1 MGKASKN
8 DITGDSIQSKTT
20 SQAYL
25 DNYDRIFNQK
35 TKQKSM
41 TELNWDGNEN
51 RGRYGEDET
60 QQNALSQDLV
70 CARHSVSSK
79 SNRK

>member
-1 MGKASKN
+1 MAKASKN
-8 DITGDSIQSKTT
+8 DITGDSIQSKAT
-20 SQAYL
+20 SQQYL
-25 DNYDRIFNQK
+25 NNYDRIFNQK
-35 TKQKSM
+35 IKQKSM

-70 CARHSVSSK
+70 RARHSVSSK

>member
-1 MGKASKN
+1 MAKASKN

-70 CARHSVSSK
+70 RARHSVSSK

>member
-1 MGKASKN
+1 MAKASKN
-8 DITGDSIQSKTT
+8 DITGDSIQSKST
-20 SQAYL
+20 SQQYL
-25 DNYDRIFNQK
+25 NNYDRIFNQK
-35 TKQKSM
+35 IKQKSM

-70 CARHSVSSK
+70 RARHSVSSK